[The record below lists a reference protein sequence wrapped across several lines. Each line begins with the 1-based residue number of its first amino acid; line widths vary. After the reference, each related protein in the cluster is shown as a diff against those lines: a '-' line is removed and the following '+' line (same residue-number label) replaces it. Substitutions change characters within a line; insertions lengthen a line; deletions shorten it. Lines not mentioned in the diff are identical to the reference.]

1 MKKEPTLEQKIAK
14 LEEEG
19 DPLVVGVVGDDNP
32 LPSLKS
38 IESIDDHKVLLDICK
53 RFGLPTSGNAAQKRK
68 AICDQ
73 ITPTCLIRQLGSRD
87 CNLVNKAR
95 THANGHANV
104 CRSVCGWPQEDQIT
118 PTCLIRQLGSRDC
131 NLVNKA
137 RTQCKRACKC
147 VPIRMRMAA
156 RGPNHTDL
164 PN

>member
-1 MKKEPTLEQKIAK
+1 MKKEPTLEQKMAK
-14 LEEEG
+14 LEEDG
-19 DPLVVGVVGDDNP
+19 DPLVVGDENP

-38 IESIDDHKVLLDICK
+38 IEAIDDHKVLLDICK
-53 RFGLPTSGNAAQKRK
+53 RHGLPTSGNAAQKRK
-68 AICDQ
+68 AIC
-73 ITPTCLIRQLGSRD
+73 
-87 CNLVNKAR
+87 
-95 THANGHANV
+95 
-104 CRSVCGWPQEDQIT
+104 DQIT